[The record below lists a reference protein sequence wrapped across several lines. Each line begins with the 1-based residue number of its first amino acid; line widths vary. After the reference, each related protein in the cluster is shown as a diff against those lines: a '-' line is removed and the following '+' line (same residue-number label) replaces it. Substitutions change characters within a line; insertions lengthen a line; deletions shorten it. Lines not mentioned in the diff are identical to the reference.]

1 MESTDKNS
9 LFLRY
14 KKRFK
19 FKQRLWNI
27 LSITYTVILIPLL
40 KLLDGTDY
48 STLWRIVSIATSIAL
63 IGLNIK
69 QSRSMKKQLDG
80 LSENAADK
88 IDAELESC
96 KKFKSFYFTSEYL
109 FSVEGLILPYY
120 EIDEVKT
127 NTYVG
132 SPTATNIVFKTKS
145 YGKCTVAVG
154 LGFMNEDF
162 YNILMQ
168 KCPSAELLFRVNYQ
182 KADINE
188 YFKTVRAE
196 SITVIRNK

>member
-1 MESTDKNS
+1 MENADKNS

-14 KKRFK
+14 KKRFR

-69 QSRSMKKQLDG
+69 QSRSMKKQLEG

-88 IDAELESC
+88 ISAELESC
-96 KKFKSFYFTSEYL
+96 KNFRSFYFTSEYL

-145 YGKCTVAVG
+145 YGKCTVTVG

-162 YNILMQ
+162 YNSLMQ
-168 KCPSAELLFRVNYQ
+168 KCPSAEFLFRVNYQ
-182 KADINE
+182 KADMNE

-196 SITVIRNK
+196 SITIIRNK

>member
-1 MESTDKNS
+1 MENADKSS

-14 KKRFK
+14 KKRFRY
-19 FKQRLWNI
+19 KQRLWNI

-48 STLWRIVSIATSIAL
+48 STLWRIISIVTSIVL

-69 QSRSMKKQLDG
+69 QSRSMKKQLEG

-88 IDAELESC
+88 IAAELESC
-96 KKFKSFYFTSEYL
+96 TNFRSFYFTSEYL
-109 FSVEGLILPYY
+109 FSAEGLILPYY

-132 SPTATNIVFKTKS
+132 SPTATNIIFKTKS
-145 YGKCTVAVG
+145 YGKCVVRVG
-154 LGFMNEDF
+154 LGYMNEKF
-162 YNILMQ
+162 YNMLMQ
-168 KCPSAELLFRVNYQ
+168 KCPSADILFRVNYQ
-182 KADINE
+182 KADMTE
-188 YFKTVRAE
+188 YFATVKAE
-196 SITVIRNK
+196 SIVVIRKK